1 MDILFILDPFDSLK
15 PEKETSI
22 AMMRAAEA
30 AGHRVV
36 GCLQGDIS
44 LDRGKVVARMTP
56 LVTTG
61 RDKPWYRADEPFTAP
76 LSTVDAVIMR
86 KDPPFDM
93 EYVYSTYMLERA
105 VEQGARV
112 YNNPAAIRN
121 HNEKFSITAYP
132 ELTTDVLVTRDPALL
147 REFVARHGEAVLKLL
162 DGMGGASI
170 FRARQDDPNLS
181 VILETMN
188 RFGTRT
194 VMAQRYLPD
203 IVKGDKRILLID
215 GQVVPHALARIP
227 KAGEARGNMAAGGKP
242 VAQPLSARD
251 REIAEYLAPKLA
263 AQGLFLVGL
272 DVIGDSLTEINVTSP
287 TGFMEI
293 TAQTGFDVPAFFIE
307 RLAARVVADRAA
319 QAAGKPLTGRAAADA
334 VSAAGHGQPG

>member
-1 MDILFILDPFDSLK
+1 
-15 PEKETSI
+15 
-22 AMMRAAEA
+22 
-30 AGHRVV
+30 
-36 GCLQGDIS
+36 
-44 LDRGKVVARMTP
+44 MTP
-56 LVTTG
+56 LDLTG
-61 RDKPWYRADEPFTAP
+61 ELSPWYKAGDVRTEP
-76 LSTVDAVIMR
+76 LSAFDAVLMR

-112 YNNPAAIRN
+112 YNNPAAIRD

-132 ELTTDVLVTRDPALL
+132 QLTTDVMVTRDPARL

-194 VMAQRYLPD
+194 VMAQRYLPA
-203 IVKGDKRILLID
+203 IAQGDKRILLID
-215 GQVVPHALARIP
+215 GEVVPHALARIP
-227 KAGEARGNMAAGGKP
+227 QAGEARGNMAAGGKP

-251 REIAEYLAPKLA
+251 EEIARYLGPRLA
-263 AQGLFLVGL
+263 AKGLFLVGL

-293 TAQTGFDVPAFFIE
+293 TAQTGFDVPDFFIAQLE
-307 RLAARVVADRAA
+307 KRVAADR
-319 QAAGKPLTGRAAADA
+319 
-334 VSAAGHGQPG
+334 SAAGA